1 MKKFVSLLLV
11 AAVLLTVALP
21 AGAAF
26 SDVTDGET
34 AQDVAILQLM
44 GVIDGTGTNTFSP
57 NGTLTRAQFCKMA
70 VIVLGRADDEPL
82 YRTRTIFPDV
92 LANHWARGYINLA
105 VSINIGAAADGTGG
119 TQLIRGMRDGTF
131 RPDRNI
137 TYAEAVTILLR
148 MLGYSDSDAGMN
160 WPRGYLE
167 LAANIGLTEGLNL
180 SANDS
185 LTRAQAA
192 QLFVALLTTNQK
204 SGSPY
209 YNQLGSAKTGVV
221 LMDANAKADDG
232 TEGAM
237 GTSAG
242 TVQPEHGPVPEEL
255 VGTRG
260 VLVTDEGTGRALAF
274 VPVGRQQTV
283 TVSSAQAS
291 WIDDRTGTR
300 HNLTADTPAY
310 TTTGSTTYGE
320 LWTDLRSGTQ
330 VTLYY
335 SESGQVECLYRS
347 TVASD
352 EAAVARETSGDP
364 FAALVEGVSDYT
376 IYRDGNPASRGD
388 IALFDVGTYDPATR
402 ILSVSSAKLTGRY
415 EDVYPNEAAP
425 SRVTVMG
432 AELTV
437 LPSAVQDMA
446 EFRLGA
452 TVTLLL
458 TADGQVA
465 GAVDARTARADNL
478 GVVTAAGSEAKV
490 TLLNGV
496 EISGQC
502 QSTGFA
508 VGQLVRVNSSGSG
521 RISLGKVQG
530 GSVRGDLSVDNR
542 RIGTTNLN
550 GGCRIFEQAGEGL
563 AMRELR
569 LEELLT
575 ETVPSSRIFY
585 THQDS
590 NGKVDLLILDNVTGD
605 LYTYGILSNG
615 APVEVSGSEGSF
627 NKTIVV
633 ENGEGTTTPAIS
645 NAILPKNGM
654 GGIAL
659 TADGSQVADLVTLT
673 EERDVQRSDFVTRGD
688 DTYVRLET
696 QEMRVSDE
704 VQCYNRRTGTWFA
717 SLAEARAFSDDLTVY
732 YDRPAGEGGQ
742 VRIVVA
748 E

>member
-1 MKKFVSLLLV
+1 M
-11 AAVLLTVALP
+11 
-21 AGAAF
+21 
-26 SDVTDGET
+26 
-34 AQDVAILQLM
+34 
-44 GVIDGTGTNTFSP
+44 
-57 NGTLTRAQFCKMA
+57 
-70 VIVLGRADDEPL
+70 
-82 YRTRTIFPDV
+82 
-92 LANHWARGYINLA
+92 
-105 VSINIGAAADGTGG
+105 
-119 TQLIRGMRDGTF
+119 
-131 RPDRNI
+131 
-137 TYAEAVTILLR
+137 
-148 MLGYSDSDAGMN
+148 
-160 WPRGYLE
+160 
-167 LAANIGLTEGLNL
+167 
-180 SANDS
+180 
-185 LTRAQAA
+185 
-192 QLFVALLTTNQK
+192 
-204 SGSPY
+204 
-209 YNQLGSAKTGVV
+209 
-221 LMDANAKADDG
+221 
-232 TEGAM
+232 
-237 GTSAG
+237 
-242 TVQPEHGPVPEEL
+242 
-255 VGTRG
+255 
-260 VLVTDEGTGRALAF
+260 
-274 VPVGRQQTV
+274 GRQQTV

-696 QEMRVSDE
+696 QEMRVSDK